1 MQNNQSENLEHSPN
15 RSSPMDMADEEYKM
29 EGAAYVDS
37 VVPEVDGENEDHDQN
52 ASGQGM
58 MCETLKHVRNLD
70 GKRSRCSDM

>member
-1 MQNNQSENLEHSPN
+1 
-15 RSSPMDMADEEYKM
+15 MDMADEEYKM